1 MANLAEIR
9 TYALSKLGKLD
20 KARPYPADSLA
31 ALQGRVPDSM
41 IDMLQTLGLGTWG
54 KGKWQ
59 TVEAQSYD
67 GVLQQTLGGDADF
80 SPEDCTAFA
89 IHGFGDLTCWHRRFG
104 IVNIY
109 VLPNTLSAPSFYD
122 DGPENAERAA
132 LLNFM
137 SIHLTAGDYY
147 DKYAIDGNGMFD
159 QLVKAHGPLSP
170 GYIFAPKLHPAIGG
184 AMTVENFHP
193 LSAPEATA
201 LLHQMEPFVFM
212 DHRKPRAVKVR
223 MIGRQ

>member
-1 MANLAEIR
+1 MTKLAEIR

-20 KARPYPADSLA
+20 KVTPYPADSLA
-31 ALQGRVPDSM
+31 ALQGRVPGSM
-41 IDMLQTLGLGTWG
+41 IDMLHTLGLGTWG

-59 TVEAQSYD
+59 TVEPQSYD
-67 GVLQQTLGGDADF
+67 GLLQQTLRGDPDF
-80 SPEDCTAFA
+80 SAGDCTVFA
-89 IHGFGDLTCWHRRFG
+89 ILGFGDLTCWHRRFG
-104 IVNIY
+104 IVNIR

-122 DGPENAERAA
+122 NGPEDAEQAA

-147 DKYAIDGNGMFD
+147 DKYAGDGKGLFAR
-159 QLVKAHGPLSP
+159 LVKAHGPLAP
-170 GYIFAPKLHPAIGG
+170 GQIFAPRLHPAIGG
-184 AMTVENFHP
+184 AVTVENFRP
-193 LSAPEATA
+193 ASAPEATA

-212 DHRKPRAVKVR
+212 DHRKPRAVEVR